1 MRAMETHPSK
11 NIWNRYMSQDDQ
23 TKAQVSISDIV
34 DRSRIGKAQLG
45 VFLMCAAVIFLDGID
60 TFSITY
66 VAPVI
71 VRDLGLSKE
80 ALGPIF
86 AAHLV
91 GMIVGAVVIG
101 SLADKFG
108 RRSAL
113 LWSTLLFGLFT
124 VATMEANGFVS
135 LVSFRIATGI
145 GLGGAIANVIALTVE
160 YTPSRSRATVLSLV
174 YSAYPLGGAAGGLLS
189 IWLLKI
195 ATWQYVFGVGG
206 IAPLVLLM
214 FLQAYLPESIRFLAE
229 RAVNQEELKKIAA
242 RISAVELPVDIEI
255 VGENSDILEVGS
267 WRTLFR
273 RYLFETIFA
282 WVTVFSIQLTLVFV
296 VLWMPTI
303 LNAAGLGLDYS
314 IVASSILTLS
324 GIVGSLVISRIID
337 RMGPY
342 VTLSVSLL
350 TAFALVAA
358 IGSLATSGHLIVF
371 AIMFACGFFLVG
383 VQVNI
388 NAVVASL
395 YPTVLRST
403 GVGFATGVGRAGG
416 IAGAVSGSAL
426 LAAQLSLPVMYLV
439 AASPLL
445 ATVFGV
451 FVLGGRESR
460 AEAGLA
466 MGLDTG
472 AEIKPAADAGS

>member
-1 MRAMETHPSK
+1 
-11 NIWNRYMSQDDQ
+11 MSQGAATDV
-23 TKAQVSISDIV
+23 KIAISDII
-34 DRSRIGKAQLG
+34 DRSKIGTVQLG
-45 VFLMCAAVIFLDGID
+45 VFLMCAAVIFFDGID

-71 VRDLGLSKE
+71 VRDLSLSKE

-86 AAHLV
+86 AAHLI

-113 LWSTLLFGLFT
+113 LWSTLVFGLFT
-124 VATMEANGFVS
+124 VATMEVNGFAS
-135 LVSFRIATGI
+135 LVGCRIATGI

-160 YTPSRSRATVLSLV
+160 YSPSRSRATVLSLV

-206 IAPLVLLM
+206 IAPLVLLI
-214 FLQAYLPESIRFLAE
+214 FLQAYLPESTRFLAE
-229 RAVNQEELKKIAA
+229 RAVNQEELRKIAA
-242 RISAVELPVDIEI
+242 KISAVQLPVDSEI
-255 VGENSDILEVGS
+255 VGQDGDILEVGS
-267 WRTLFR
+267 WRALFQ
-273 RYLFETIFA
+273 RYLYETIFA
-282 WVTVFSIQLTLVFV
+282 WITVFSIQLTLVFV

-324 GIVGSLVISRIID
+324 GIVGSLVLSRIID

-350 TAFALVAA
+350 TAFTLVSA

-371 AIMFACGFFLVG
+371 IIMFACGFFLVG
-383 VQVNI
+383 VQVNT

-426 LAAQLSLPVMYLV
+426 LAAQLSLPVMYVV

-445 ATVFGV
+445 LTVIGV
-451 FVLGGRESR
+451 FVLGARDSR
-460 AEAGLA
+460 AKAGLA
-466 MGLDTG
+466 IGLDAG
-472 AEIKPAADAGS
+472 AEIRAAADAGS